1 MSTSTSTSNPVG
13 AANEARLRASGV
25 NLSTQYGQWALNLAR
40 TSKVHL
46 CMARKDFDFVCI
58 QPGDGAG
65 HRCGLHGGASRGPRT
80 PEGKARS
87 AANLRQNRMRGP
99 IHWAAEGDA
108 VPAPGEQPGAAV
120 AQGAGLGEY
129 LTREEV
135 ATLTGKQR
143 AAAQCRVLQ
152 ELGIPFLRRD
162 GVPIVSRVL
171 VQQAMAGAPG
181 AR

>member
-1 MSTSTSTSNPVG
+1 MSTSSTSSATTAG
-13 AANEARLRASGV
+13 NEARLRASGV

-65 HRCGLHGGASRGPRT
+65 HRCALHGGASRGPRT

-99 IHWAAEGDA
+99 IHWAAEVGT
-108 VPAPGEQPGAAV
+108 VPAPGEQPAAPI
-120 AQGAGLGEY
+120 APGAGLGEY

-171 VQQAMAGAPG
+171 VQQAMTGAGG

>member
-1 MSTSTSTSNPVG
+1 MSTSTSNPVG

-40 TSKVHL
+40 TSRVHL

-65 HRCGLHGGASRGPRT
+65 HRCALHGGASRGPKT

-99 IHWAAEGDA
+99 IHWVPDGDP
-108 VPAPGEQPGAAV
+108 VPAQGEPPAAPV
-120 AQGAGLGEY
+120 AQGVGLGEY

-152 ELGIPFLRRD
+152 ALGIPFLRRD

-171 VQQAMAGAPG
+171 VQQAMTGAGG

>member
-1 MSTSTSTSNPVG
+1 MSTSTNNPVG
-13 AANEARLRASGV
+13 AANEVRLRATGV
-25 NLSTQYGQWALNLAR
+25 NLTSEYGQWVLNLAR
-40 TSKVHL
+40 TSRVYL
-46 CMARKDFDFVCI
+46 CLARKDFDFVCI
-58 QPGDGAG
+58 QQGDGAG
-65 HRCGLHGGASRGPRT
+65 HRCALHGGASRGPKT

-108 VPAPGEQPGAAV
+108 VPAPGVPPAELV
-120 AQGAGLGEY
+120 AHVAGLGEY

-143 AAAQCRVLQ
+143 AAPQWRVLQ

-171 VQQAMAGAPG
+171 VQQAMTGAGG